1 MEKFTV
7 KHNDGG
13 FTDLSDK
20 VFDFSRDEVL
30 LQLKTTSTLYI
41 CFRKPFNFF
50 YNSFT
55 VLNTITNKLTVKY
68 HDVTDDALKD
78 VPNLSE
84 ETKGFTREGFI
95 SFDRPELNSQATT
108 AWKKTIVDGVELFWL
123 VITTDTNHDVITE
136 INAVGIL
143 FANEQ
148 DIIEERSNI
157 TSKHAQDERTKTWVT
172 KHQAARNEI
181 VQSIRNQGKS
191 KIVLGSNLE
200 PSRFLDITPFDFL
213 RLDQIRQAAKWLCL
227 AKIFMN
233 ELSDAADDKWM
244 GLGEQF
250 MDNYTAAFDVF
261 LLSLDSDDDGEEDFV
276 ENKEDAKRIN
286 LSFT

>member
-41 CFRKPFNFF
+41 GFRKPFNFF